1 MSRSS
6 LYAIRALTYLACQAP
21 GKLSG
26 TRDIARH
33 EGIPAAFLGKVLQQL
48 RRGRLLR
55 AYRGTG
61 GGYELA
67 LPPEKITLLAVLR
80 CMDGASGLDSC
91 VLEERDCSYNNPCAL
106 HNSWGPVQ
114 ARLLEFFES
123 NTLAELVAARQ
134 SEARRSALHRE

>member
-6 LYAIRALTYLACQAP
+6 FYAIRALTYLACQVP

-33 EGIPAAFLGKVLQQL
+33 ERIPGAFLGKVLQQL

-55 AYRGTG
+55 SYRGIG

-67 LPPEKITLLAVLR
+67 LPPEKISLLAVLR
-80 CMDGASGLDSC
+80 CMEAASGLDHC
-91 VLEERDCSYNNPCAL
+91 VLEDRDCSCESPCAL
-106 HNSWGPVQ
+106 HYAWVPVQEQLLGFFENNTLLELVQ
-114 ARLLEFFES
+114 ARQPGPERKAPFLE
-123 NTLAELVAARQ
+123 
-134 SEARRSALHRE
+134 